1 MADFRSSVKHPHL
14 LIFLGGMGSGG
25 SKKQTLPY
33 LFVIIAVFQLT
44 VIVCCSKPL
53 LWNPGMYMRLLLCD
67 KDLLLHF
74 IDRCYEVRVCHIQ
87 LIRSII
93 IWTMNEWLNENV
105 GSRRGRNAFLLQCQ
119 LECYSNQHNYNVS
132 IPSGLW

>member
-44 VIVCCSKPL
+44 VSSKPL

-119 LECYSNQHNYNVS
+119 LECYSNHNYNVS